1 MQLSSAYMCTA
12 FACMLVN
19 PFDVIKTRKQVTPL
33 DKSSMV
39 SFAKMIG
46 AKEGYWT
53 GLWKPGFWA

>member
-1 MQLSSAYMCTA
+1 
-12 FACMLVN
+12 MLVN